1 MAIPGNP
8 RQYARDVADG
18 FVVFNKATC
27 RQFTPEDL
35 RSLHRLLEQVT
46 REIRA
51 EQVPLEEV
59 SELQRKNLRLSRAN
73 NTLTFIRNHAKRHRF
88 VL

>member
-8 RQYARDVADG
+8 RQYARDIADG

-27 RQFTPEDL
+27 RQFAPEEL
-35 RSLHRLLEQVT
+35 RSLHQLLEQVA
-46 REIRA
+46 RVIRA

-59 SELQRKNLRLSRAN
+59 PEIQRKNLRLSRTNSA
-73 NTLTFIRNHAKRHRF
+73 LLLLRNHAKRQR
-88 VL
+88 LAL